1 MPEPMSKTPR
11 MVSSHLLQPSQA
23 SHQNEN
29 MNSIPYVSPPRENDG
44 ESASKGTE
52 IEEENKEEA
61 VNEELFKHLSYLS

>member
-1 MPEPMSKTPR
+1 MPEPSSKTPR

-23 SHQNEN
+23 SQNEN
-29 MNSIPYVSPPRENDG
+29 MNSIPYVSPPRENG

-61 VNEELFKHLSYLS
+61 VTEELFKHLSYLS

>member
-23 SHQNEN
+23 SNQNEN
-29 MNSIPYVSPPRENDG
+29 MNSIPYVSPPRENG